1 MSDMPIK
8 CVMNWFLSLFVKK
21 TSQINRSYVF
31 SIDENMGPT
40 WTDLLDIENT
50 GRLM

>member
-1 MSDMPIK
+1 MLDELVSVPFRQKD
-8 CVMNWFLSLFVKK
+8 VADQSLV
-21 TSQINRSYVF
+21 YVF